1 MRWCVVGWK
10 CLTRQAR
17 VCTREIRTMDS
28 GEIRGLCF
36 ADVLARIPVAAV
48 SARNT
53 GSAIDVARPGHDVVY
68 VGAGVDNPG
77 KGSLMYSTRRVEM
90 LATVALVG
98 LLVIGTVLVL
108 RPFIIS
114 LILAAVLAYASWPV
128 YEWLLARLQERPGR
142 AATLMT
148 VLLLLTL
155 VTPFAIMAVSL
166 VDNAVELLRLLRA
179 ALNQPLP
186 EPPVWLD
193 SIPLAGAYLKVK
205 WLALMQEEE
214 GALLLQVK
222 QHLLQLPLRDWAI
235 TAGGALGQGVV
246 LIAFSVLIC
255 FFFYRDGPAITSRV
269 QAVMEHLAGHRAK
282 HLIEITA
289 GTVSRVVNG
298 ILGTALAQSVLAL
311 IGFWIA
317 GVPGAMLLGLLTF
330 FLSII
335 PMGPPLVWLPAVV
348 WLYFQGQTVWAIFM
362 LAYGL
367 LVISSIDNF
376 VKPYLI
382 SRGGT
387 LPLLLVFMGVVG
399 GLMTFGFIGVFLG
412 PVILAIGYALLA
424 EWMNPSA
431 PADRQGAAPP
441 AETGSPVD

>member
-1 MRWCVVGWK
+1 MLRECADTV
-10 CLTRQAR
+10 TRLQP
-17 VCTREIRTMDS
+17 VS
-28 GEIRGLCF
+28 GH
-36 ADVLARIPVAAV
+36 
-48 SARNT
+48 NT
-53 GSAIDVARPGHDVVY
+53 GSVIDVPYPGHDVMN
-68 VGAGVDNPG
+68 AGGVNNPG
-77 KGSLMYSTRRVEM
+77 KDSQMYSTRRVEM
-90 LATVALVG
+90 MATVALAG
-98 LLVIGTVLVL
+98 LLVVGAVMVL

-128 YEWLLARLQERPGR
+128 YKWLLARLHGRTGR

-148 VLLLLTL
+148 LLLLLTL

-179 ALNQPLP
+179 ALNRPLP

-193 SIPLAGAYLKVK
+193 SLPLAGAYFKGK

-214 GALLLQVK
+214 GALLLQIK
-222 QHLLQLPLRDWAI
+222 QYLLQLPLRDWAI
-235 TAGGALGQGVV
+235 TAVSALGQGVV
-246 LIAFSVLIC
+246 LITFSVLIC
-255 FFFYRDGPAITSRV
+255 FFFYRDGPAITARV
-269 QAVMEHLAGHRAK
+269 QAVMEHLAGHRARQ
-282 HLIEITA
+282 LIEITA

-335 PMGPPLVWLPAVV
+335 PMGPPLVWLPAAL
-348 WLYFQGQTVWAIFM
+348 WLYFQGQIGWAIFM
-362 LAYGL
+362 LAYGMV
-367 LVISSIDNF
+367 VISSIDNV

-382 SRGGT
+382 SRGGA
-387 LPLLLVFMGVVG
+387 LPLLLVFMGVLG
-399 GLMTFGFIGVFLG
+399 GLMAFGFIGVFLG
-412 PVILAIGYALLA
+412 PVILAIGYSLLA

-431 PADRQGAAPP
+431 QAGQQDTAASAD
-441 AETGSPVD
+441 TGSPESGS